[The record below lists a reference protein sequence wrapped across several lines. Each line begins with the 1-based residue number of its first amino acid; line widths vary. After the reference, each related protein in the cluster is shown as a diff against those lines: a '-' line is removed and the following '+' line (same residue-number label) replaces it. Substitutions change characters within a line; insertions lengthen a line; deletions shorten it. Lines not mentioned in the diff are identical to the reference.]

1 MEQTKKKRI
10 LITQTKTLQPPNHS
24 FNSSTAYPKPQA
36 RLMRV
41 VVVGLNYDQI
51 KPPHKQLSLAKF
63 DEGIPRPN
71 LYINL
76 KMIKKI
82 HILKNDFFNEG
93 YITKASKFSLGKKKK
108 KKEKKKWVPNTTTK
122 SKCKSANRTKQ
133 KFLHTSLD
141 FTLVLF
147 TFHSSSSL
155 LSLFVSVC
163 VCVCVSLSLS
173 LSFCV

>member
-1 MEQTKKKRI
+1 
-10 LITQTKTLQPPNHS
+10 
-24 FNSSTAYPKPQA
+24 
-36 RLMRV
+36 MRV

-155 LSLFVSVC
+155 LSLSLCLCLC

-173 LSFCV
+173 LFLCVNLQGSLQDPGLA